1 MFKQADILA
10 IKLASWDPWRR
21 PQAVFS
27 GCSALVGCRAPNP
40 ATDYPEGLACL
51 GGKCRCCRKFNTLL
65 LNVFF
70 CVSRGN
76 DVRCYRYAHIG
87 KRDTADL
94 IGSGFWKIWIKPRYE
109 YSMFCDFVHPFEV
122 KIHWLRW
129 SFPLFMLCIP
139 ASGLNDKTYFVQR
152 LSTLCES
159 LYGFVRFPNLR
170 SQTTMTWQLKVGSK
184 YTHQT
189 PLTPRERCQFKSL
202 DE

>member
-1 MFKQADILA
+1 MAATAGRFLW
-10 IKLASWDPWRR
+10 LFRFGRLSCTESSHWLSWRIGVSWW
-21 PQAVFS
+21 QVAVVVVNS
-27 GCSALVGCRAPNP
+27 
-40 ATDYPEGLACL
+40 T
-51 GGKCRCCRKFNTLL
+51 
-65 LNVFF
+65 
-70 CVSRGN
+70 
-76 DVRCYRYAHIG
+76 RCYSMFFLLVVGMMFGAIAHIG
-87 KRDTADL
+87 KKDRADL

-109 YSMFCDFVHPFEV
+109 YSMFCDFVHPFGV
-122 KIHWLRW
+122 KIHWFRW

-189 PLTPRERCQFKSL
+189 PLTSPERCQFKF
-202 DE
+202 